1 MSYIDDGDDSDQVK
15 RPSADAPQLTGQEA
29 RQARWGKP
37 VLWILI
43 ISTTLVVIGML
54 AAHYGVFA

>member
-1 MSYIDDGDDSDQVK
+1 MTYVNDGDDSDQVK
-15 RPSADAPQLTGQEA
+15 RPSPDAPQLTGQEA

-43 ISTTLVVIGML
+43 ISTAL
-54 AAHYGVFA
+54 AAIALLGSLGIFSW

>member
-1 MSYIDDGDDSDQVK
+1 MSYVNDGDDSDQVK
-15 RPSADAPQLTGQEA
+15 RPSPDAPQLTGQEA

-43 ISTTLVVIGML
+43 ISTTLVVIGFVVARL
-54 AAHYGVFA
+54 GVFA

>member
-1 MSYIDDGDDSDQVK
+1 MTYINDGDDSDQVK
-15 RPSADAPQLTGQEA
+15 RPSPDAPQLTAQEA

-43 ISTTLVVIGML
+43 ISTTL
-54 AAHYGVFA
+54 AAIALLGALGIFNR

>member
-1 MSYIDDGDDSDQVK
+1 MSYVDDGDDSDQVK
-15 RPSADAPQLTGQEA
+15 RPSPDAPQLTGQEA

-43 ISTTLVVIGML
+43 ISTALATIGLLGALGIFTL
-54 AAHYGVFA
+54 

>member
-1 MSYIDDGDDSDQVK
+1 MTHIDDGDDSDQVK
-15 RPSADAPQLTGQEA
+15 RPSPDAPQLTAQEA

-43 ISTTLVVIGML
+43 ISTALVVIGFA
-54 AAHYGVFA
+54 AAHFGVFA

>member
-1 MSYIDDGDDSDQVK
+1 MSYVNDGDDSDQVK
-15 RPSADAPQLTGQEA
+15 RSSPDAPQLTGQEA

-43 ISTTLVVIGML
+43 VSTAL
-54 AAHYGVFA
+54 AAVGLLGALGIFSR

>member
-1 MSYIDDGDDSDQVK
+1 MSYVDDGDDSDQVK
-15 RPSADAPQLTGQEA
+15 RPSPDAPVLSGQEA

-43 ISTTLVVIGML
+43 ISTVLAFVAVLGALGVIG
-54 AAHYGVFA
+54 

>member
-1 MSYIDDGDDSDQVK
+1 MTYVNDGDDSDQVK
-15 RPSADAPQLTGQEA
+15 RPGPHATTLTGQEA

-43 ISTTLVVIGML
+43 ISTTLATIGL
-54 AAHYGVFA
+54 LGALGIFSW